1 MSKGEILKE
10 LEMSIANREA
20 DLIYISKLNN
30 TTDKVRYLR
39 LIKNYTQSSAAE
51 MIGISSRQVQRIEKK
66 LKNM

>member
-39 LIKNYTQSSAAE
+39 FIKKYTQASAAE
-51 MIGISSRQVQRIEKK
+51 MIGISTRHVRRVEKNIK
-66 LKNM
+66 K